1 MQPYLAGPEIISGS
15 KGAER
20 WDPAGADDC
29 RLGDSQRVI
38 RKENGG
44 ASGGGL
50 SLSCSYYCVLQAS
63 RARQS
68 RQRLSWL
75 RALDAWVLGVAG
87 GSGSSS
93 SSVRSSSEKK
103 TGREEADDSDGRRWA
118 TVGMWA
124 LKWSESGGMGLLLVL
139 RLSRSQGLWRGA
151 ALASAPMRR
160 ILGVR
165 AHAWQETIAGMARQR
180 GNRLIMGGDCQG
192 GW

>member
-1 MQPYLAGPEIISGS
+1 MEGHLAVACPSRAAITACS
-15 KGAER
+15 K
-20 WDPAGADDC
+20 
-29 RLGDSQRVI
+29 Q
-38 RKENGG
+38 
-44 ASGGGL
+44 GGL
-50 SLSCSYYCVLQAS
+50 GKAGKGSLGFGL
-63 RARQS
+63 
-68 RQRLSWL
+68 WM
-75 RALDAWVLGVAG
+75 LGVAG

-103 TGREEADDSDGRRWA
+103 TGREEADGSDGRRWA
-118 TVGMWA
+118 TVGIWA
-124 LKWSESGGMGLLLVL
+124 LKWSESGGMGWLLVL

-192 GW
+192 DW